1 MQLPTGP
8 GREADSRRSRAPAT
22 PEWRY
27 EPGFLAPGDADLL
40 LEGLLRLTDWERLRL
55 RIFGR
60 EVEAPRLT
68 AWYGDP
74 GASYAYSGVVH
85 EPRPW
90 PECLVAL
97 RDRLRAELGAPFNS
111 VLANLY
117 RDGRDSMGWHS
128 DDERELGEQPLIA
141 SVSLG
146 ARRRFLLR
154 QRGAG
159 TENVELELEHGSLFA
174 MWGSTQRRW
183 KHRVPRSARCHEP
196 RVNLTFRYIR
206 TADRRLRSRGA
217 SRAAQS

>member
-1 MQLPTGP
+1 V
-8 GREADSRRSRAPAT
+8 PAA
-22 PEWRY
+22 PEWCY
-27 EPGFLAPGDADLL
+27 EPGFLAPGQADLL
-40 LEGLLRLTDWERLRL
+40 LERLLRLPDWEQLRL
-55 RIFGR
+55 RMFGR

-97 RDRLRAELGAPFNS
+97 RASLRAALEVPFNS

-117 RDGRDSMGWHS
+117 RDGRDSIGWHS
-128 DDERELGEQPLIA
+128 DDERELGEQPVIA

-159 TENVELELEHGSLFA
+159 TESVGLELEHGSLFA

-196 RVNLTFRYIR
+196 RVNLTFRYVCG
-206 TADRRLRSRGA
+206 ADRRPCSREA
-217 SRAAQS
+217 SRHTQS